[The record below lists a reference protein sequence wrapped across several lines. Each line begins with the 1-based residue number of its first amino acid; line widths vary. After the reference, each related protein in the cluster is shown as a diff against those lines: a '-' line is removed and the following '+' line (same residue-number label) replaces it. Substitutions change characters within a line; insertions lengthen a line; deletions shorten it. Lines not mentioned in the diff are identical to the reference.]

1 MECKNLKIIKKFIE
15 PYMEQLATKYD
26 PTEVEE
32 KWYEYW
38 IKNVPEADFLSCC
51 ERL

>member
-1 MECKNLKIIKKFIE
+1 
-15 PYMEQLATKYD
+15 MEQLATKYD

-38 IKNVPEADFLSCC
+38 IKNDLFKSVPDI
-51 ERL
+51 R